1 MSPSIQ
7 GRLTSDTGLNLRAHA
22 GTLAHVLLSPDPLDT
37 SFDGDTNRLVGLV
50 CY

>member
-7 GRLTSDTGLNLRAHA
+7 GRLTSGTGLNLRAHA
-22 GTLAHVLLSPDPLDT
+22 GTIAHVLLLPDLLGT

-50 CY
+50 